1 MMIDDGAALSVAIET
16 AVHAAPSITA
26 DMDPLFRV
34 AGPVVSWPHAQS
46 VTSAIRARVDD
57 RFRMQ
62 NSYVIGHAPNRAIT
76 PAVTWVA
83 PVLYSF
89 LFCYTRSWR
98 CSLRE
103 RAHNPASPRPHRRH
117 CPNPKRYAR
126 RAASISTASSTKLHG
141 PRRQ

>member
-46 VTSAIRARVDD
+46 VTSAIRASVDD

-83 PVLYSF
+83 PALYSF

-98 CSLRE
+98 RLLRQ
-103 RAHNPASPRPHRRH
+103 RAHNPASPPHRRH
-117 CPNPKRYAR
+117 CPSPEAYAR
-126 RAASISTASSTKLHG
+126 QATSISTASSTKRHG
-141 PRRQ
+141 LRRR